1 MSRRWA
7 NVVTVLALAGLCAL
21 VSLSAPRWARLLRE
35 PLATLAQPGADEG
48 AAERAAAPEPQASP
62 EAERHI
68 RVKLFFEHPDYAV
81 LMLEERE
88 VPFASELAR
97 QIRSVMEE
105 LVKGSQAGLRSPLPP
120 ETKVIEVFVTARGIA
135 YVDLSHDAVAGQVGG
150 SKGELLAVY
159 AIVNSITSNF
169 PAVARVQILL
179 DDQPASTL
187 AGHVD
192 LSRPLPPDM
201 TLLASAEVPAPGS
214 AGQAPPDAALPAAA
228 PSPPS

>member
-1 MSRRWA
+1 
-7 NVVTVLALAGLCAL
+7 VVTV
-21 VSLSAPRWARLLRE
+21 VSLVALGAIVSLTAPRWARLLRE
-35 PLATLAQPGADEG
+35 PLATIAQPGADEG
-48 AAERAAAPEPQASP
+48 VAGRAGAPDPQAGP
-62 EAERHI
+62 VAERHI
-68 RVKLFFEHPDYAV
+68 NVKLFFEHPDYAV
-81 LMLEERE
+81 LVLEERE
-88 VPFASELAR
+88 VPFSNELAR

-105 LVKGSQAGLRSPLPP
+105 LVKGSQAGLRSPLPA

-201 TLLASAEVPAPGS
+201 TLLASADVPAPG
-214 AGQAPPDAALPAAA
+214 AGGQGAGAGSSPTAA